1 MKFNCNWENYSNE
14 DVGDLNFVIV
24 RNGRTDNE
32 CLFPDT
38 NAQHIKSSL
47 ERTGMGV
54 IRRVWIKLLLNNY
67 GGDVIK
73 KSQEVIPMQHR

>member
-1 MKFNCNWENYSNE
+1 MKLNCNWKNYSNE

-24 RNGRTDNE
+24 RNGRTDNG

-47 ERTGMGV
+47 ERTGMEMIRGV
-54 IRRVWIKLLLNNY
+54 WMKLLLNNY
-67 GGDVIK
+67 RGDVIK
-73 KSQEVIPMQHR
+73 KSQEVIPMQQR